1 MGIRY
6 RKICSQIDKHHYNV
20 FGCGAIG
27 SSAALCLAK
36 HNAKHFYLYDNDT
49 VSPENIGI
57 SMYSKSDI
65 GKFKVEALTDI
76 LELEGTN
83 KNIDKMGQIHFN
95 KTWLDSSSV
104 LNCSRDGLNFGIL
117 CFDNMFSRLEI
128 ARLCFDSKFDYVIDA
143 RMGRE
148 QIQLYTIKN
157 IETYEKYW
165 YPDSKA
171 SSDTCEEKGTPD
183 VSMISGSLITS
194 QIRKIVNKQPYPEE
208 ICFHIPSMALE
219 CNTMVK

>member
-1 MGIRY
+1 MDMGIRY
-6 RKICSQIDKHHYNV
+6 RKICSEIDKHHYSI

-27 SSAALCLAK
+27 SSAAVCLAK
-36 HNAKHFYLYDNDT
+36 HNARHFYLYDNDT

-57 SMYSKSDI
+57 SMFREFDI
-65 GKFKVEALTDI
+65 GESKVESLKEI
-76 LELEGTN
+76 LEIGGTN
-83 KNIDKMGQIHFN
+83 SKIQVQPHKE
-95 KTWLDSSSV
+95 WLDQDSAFTSYK
-104 LNCSRDGLNFGIL
+104 DGLNIGIL
-117 CFDNMFSRLEI
+117 CFDNMYSRKEI
-128 ARLCFDSKFDYVIDA
+128 AGICFRDKFNYIIDA

-148 QIQLYTIKN
+148 QIQLYTVKN
-157 IETYEKYW
+157 IKTYEKYW
-165 YPDSKA
+165 YPDFQA

-208 ICFHIPSMALE
+208 VCFHIPSMALE

>member
-6 RKICSQIDKHHYNV
+6 RKICSDINKHYYHI

-27 SSAALCLAK
+27 SSAAVCLAK
-36 HNAKHFYLYDNDT
+36 HNAKRFYLYDNDT

-65 GKFKVEALTDI
+65 GKSKVEALTNI
-76 LELEGTN
+76 LESTGTN

-95 KTWLDSSSV
+95 KEWLDQDSAFRSYK
-104 LNCSRDGLNFGIL
+104 DGLNIGIL
-117 CFDNMFSRLEI
+117 CFDNMYSRKEI
-128 ARLCFDSKFDYVIDA
+128 AGICFRDKFNYIIDA

-148 QIQLYTIKN
+148 QIQLYTVKN
-157 IETYEKYW
+157 IKTYEKYW
-165 YPDSKA
+165 YPDSQA

-208 ICFHIPSMALE
+208 VCFHIPSMALE

>member
-6 RKICSQIDKHHYNV
+6 RKICSDIDKHYYHI

-36 HNAKHFYLYDNDT
+36 HNAKNISLYDNDI

-57 SMYSKSDI
+57 SMFREFDI
-65 GKFKVEALTDI
+65 GEFKVEALKEI
-76 LELEGTN
+76 LELGGTN
-83 KNIDKMGQIHFN
+83 RDITIEPYKE
-95 KTWLDSSSV
+95 WLDYDSTFDRWK
-104 LNCSRDGLNFGIL
+104 NGLNIGIL
-117 CFDNMFSRLEI
+117 CFDNMYSRKEI
-128 ARLCFDSKFDYVIDA
+128 AGLCFRDKFDYIIDA

-148 QIQLYTIKN
+148 QIQLYTVKN
-157 IETYEKYW
+157 YRTYEKYL
-165 YPDSKA
+165 YPDSEA
-171 SSDTCEEKGTPD
+171 SNDTCEEKGTPD

-208 ICFHIPSMALE
+208 VCLHIPSMALE
-219 CNTMVK
+219 CNTMVIQ